1 MRRQVKYS
9 YISDFQIG
17 CESNQRKIN
26 LLKPNQHL
34 PEIENFPVFIILEEP
49 EFGIVYQN
57 ANQEKC
63 FLRFEEVQKY
73 SDGTLKMIRMRLN
86 NKLEVD
92 KKAKEKIEQIEKDLI
107 LKALQLIQD
116 RLDFRNTIRR
126 FETYFGIRKQSRR

>member
-9 YISDFQIG
+9 YISNFQIG

-34 PEIENFPVFIILEEP
+34 SKIKNFAVFIILEEP

-57 ANQEKC
+57 ANKEKC
-63 FLRFEEVQKY
+63 FMGFEEVQKY
-73 SDGTLKMIRMRLN
+73 SDGTLKLIRMRLN

-92 KKAKEKIEQIEKDLI
+92 KKEKEKME
-107 LKALQLIQD
+107 
-116 RLDFRNTIRR
+116 
-126 FETYFGIRKQSRR
+126 